1 MTTITAAPGLGIIP
15 PVVDV
20 NNSLESTDSTTP
32 RTFEL
37 PSLVTRHLHH
47 SLESTIRDLRRDLD
61 QRNAFIDHLE
71 SSLDQTQTE
80 NAALDSR
87 VKEFTNDLRKAHK
100 QIESSEELFAHDT
113 AALVAR
119 LDASERDNAQLRA
132 ANTELRADA
141 RRHLADVERSEQWLD
156 QEREDRSR
164 ERKDYQRLV
173 TLAEERLELLAT
185 EMTRLQDAPPGDNDD
200 QHDQPSSLHHQ
211 AAPFDDANGDALQD
225 RCTATARDSFLP
237 PTEGVTLAD
246 ELELSSISSMSD
258 VGDQDLAPNDTPR
271 HTSESLV
278 RGEKPVG
285 SLINPAPLSRPS
297 SGVLLPAPQVEHVGP
312 SRTTSLVTAHQP
324 ESVFQTPLTSPLLE
338 SIAGSQADQTLA
350 LDAWGAPPTAPRSA
364 PQYTDAS
371 TQTGYQIDS
380 YELPQVGLARRVS
393 LRPLQLPTLA
403 IRTSTGRS
411 TPSTPRSP
419 RRQVK
424 TGSPLAG
431 SPSLE
436 APKFVLRPQMA
447 STRFP
452 TKHSQSQSPSE
463 AAATPDE
470 INGDADNVAP
480 AKADDLS
487 PLDMSRQLLEGL
499 RKFSENAERTLALN
513 LDGYDNTSKESNQL
527 HTNRTNGNTSEGPSI
542 IPDIEKARVDSLAGM
557 EEAMPKAPP
566 SRPQARHVRSEP
578 ALRMT
583 TNVSNGQVP
592 PYQVPNRRSS
602 RGMTTILSHAPLF
615 SHLNVRRSQQM
626 NERDAMGAPGVDHAT
641 TVGIQPDALRH
652 SSWHIQRAT
661 GMHSRR
667 TSLQHPQHSSTA
679 SSSSWNEKSS
689 LPTPTER
696 SAALTDEM
704 QSKEQLI
711 DAIASTMMGE
721 WVWKVP
727 RRRRPSFDL
736 QRAGNKQRRWIWV
749 SLEQRSIMWSSK
761 EPKTMSAMAG
771 SPARTC
777 KYWSSQFADLD

>member
-1 MTTITAAPGLGIIP
+1 MKMMTTVTAAPGLGIIP
-15 PVVDV
+15 PMADV

-37 PSLVTRHLHH
+37 PGLVTRHLHQ
-47 SLESTIRDLRRDLD
+47 SLESTIRDLRRDLE

-100 QIESSEELFAHDT
+100 QIEISEELFAHDT

-132 ANTELRADA
+132 NNLELKADA

-185 EMTRLQDAPPGDNDD
+185 EMTRLQDTSPGDNED

-211 AAPFDDANGDALQD
+211 VTPFGDANDDALQD
-225 RCTATARDSFLP
+225 PCTATARDSFLP

-258 VGDQDLAPNDTPR
+258 VGDQDPASHDNPR
-271 HTSESLV
+271 EVV
-278 RGEKPVG
+278 RNEEPVG
-285 SLINPAPLSRPS
+285 SIVDPAPLSRPS
-297 SGVLLPAPQVEHVGP
+297 SGVSLPAPQVERAGP
-312 SRTTSLVTAHQP
+312 SHTTSLATAHQP

-338 SIAGSQADQTLA
+338 SIAGSQAGQTLA
-350 LDAWGAPPTAPRSA
+350 LDAWGVPPTAPRSA

-371 TQTGYQIDS
+371 TQTGYQIDP

-403 IRTSTGRS
+403 IRSSTGRS

-436 APKFVLRPQMA
+436 APKFILRPQMA

-452 TKHSQSQSPSE
+452 TKHNQSQSPSE
-463 AAATPDE
+463 AAATPHE
-470 INGDADNVAP
+470 IDGDADNVAH

-513 LDGYDNTSKESNQL
+513 LDGYDNTSQDSKQL
-527 HTNRTNGNTSEGPSI
+527 HTNRTNGKTPEGPSI

-557 EEAMPKAPP
+557 EDAMPKAPP

-602 RGMTTILSHAPLF
+602 RGMTNILSHAPLF
-615 SHLNVRRSQQM
+615 SHLNARRSQQIG
-626 NERDAMGAPGVDHAT
+626 ERDAMGAPGVDHAT
-641 TVGIQPDALRH
+641 ILGIHPEALRH
-652 SSWHIQRAT
+652 SSWHTQRAT
-661 GMHSRR
+661 GIHSRR

-689 LPTPTER
+689 LPTPTEG

-761 EPKTMSAMAG
+761 EPKSMSAMAG

-777 KYWSSQFADLD
+777 KYCSSQFADLD